1 MGWACLISTTEE
13 EKLVM
18 SVHVHYCYIMESWIR
33 MVCTS
38 MSKMKSKFRSDSQT
52 HYRSET

>member
-1 MGWACLISTTEE
+1 MGRACLISTTEE

-18 SVHVHYCYIMESWIR
+18 SVHVHYCYIMESWIL
-33 MVCTS
+33 VCTS

-52 HYRSET
+52 HYGSET